1 MQTTVTQFLSERS
14 IPYRLNRHPNAAF
27 SCRDVA
33 RERKLRLSQIVK
45 CMVAADFRNGLHILL
60 IPGDRM
66 LKLKRVRA
74 LAGGARVQ
82 LLAPDRLTSEY
93 GVIVGAIS
101 PTQFYG
107 HAQFYMDQ
115 TVLMEEEVDISS
127 GDPRAGVEL
136 SSRDLAEVLN
146 ATCCDI
152 ISDSRPGA
160 PGDWP
165 QANVTTADL

>member
-1 MQTTVTQFLSERS
+1 MQTTVTQFLAERS
-14 IPYRLNRHPNAAF
+14 IPYRLNRHPTAAF

-74 LAGGARVQ
+74 LAGGARIQ
-82 LLAPDRLTSEY
+82 LLSPDRLTSEY

-107 HAQFYMDQ
+107 RAQFYMDQ

-127 GDPRAGVEL
+127 GDPTAGVGL
-136 SSRDLAEVLN
+136 NSRDLAQVLN
-146 ATCCDI
+146 ATRCDI
-152 ISDSRPGA
+152 ISTSRPG
-160 PGDWP
+160 G
-165 QANVTTADL
+165 ADE